1 MRVFQVGKENT
12 MCRRNERLN
21 CFAKPLGKTKL
32 AKKRGQET
40 RCTRFLPAFTVNH
53 GFSKLCVLLASDL
66 DQKDRKDC

>member
-12 MCRRNERLN
+12 MCRRTERQN
-21 CFAKPLGKTKL
+21 CFAKPPGKTKL
-32 AKKRGQET
+32 AKKRCKET
-40 RCTRFLPAFTVNH
+40 GCTRFLTAFTANH